1 MNGEKRATMSQD
13 SEIELLI
20 PRSDVENPV
29 VSIVIPALNESVNIA
44 EFVTWCHQGLTKA
57 NIAGEILIV
66 DSSTDETPQIAVANG
81 ARVLR
86 CPKRGLGRAY
96 IDAIPYIRGQWIIM
110 GDADCTYDFRE
121 LKHFVEGFNSGGEFV
136 MGSRWKGSIEK
147 GSMPPHHQY
156 FGTPFTTW
164 ILNRLYGSRFSDIHC
179 GMRGITKDALIRMQL
194 QSQSWEYASEMV
206 LKSVHMRLPTVEV
219 PVHFLKDRNGR
230 VSHHRREG
238 WWSPFAA
245 AWINLR
251 AMFIYGSDFFT
262 FWPGILFSVIGLL
275 LCLPPTFGTVTFG
288 VLTLSTFW
296 QLLGMTFVALGL
308 VGIYSA
314 LISRILFDYTGS
326 ESRRWVHT
334 LRYTRTVLCSGVL
347 VLTGLAT
354 AFPLL
359 RHYLQNGYSLPSVD
373 SQASHMAITGLTL
386 VISGAITFIF
396 TLLVHASVL
405 ASRFV
410 PDSTVNRV

>member
-1 MNGEKRATMSQD
+1 MSQI
-13 SEIELLI
+13 SEIELLV
-20 PRSDVENPV
+20 PQGDVEEPT

-44 EFVTWCHQGLTKA
+44 EFVKWCHQGLA
-57 NIAGEILIV
+57 EASIVGEILIV
-66 DSSTDETPQIAVANG
+66 DSSTDETPEIAVANG

-121 LKHFVEGFNSGGEFV
+121 LKHFIEGFRAGGEFV

-147 GSMPPHHQY
+147 GAMPPHHQY

-164 ILNRLYGSRFSDIHC
+164 ILNRLYGSAFSDIHC

-206 LKSVHMRLPTVEV
+206 LKSVHMKLNTVEV

-262 FWPGILFSVIGLL
+262 FWPGVLFALFGVL
-275 LCLPPTFGTVTFG
+275 LCLPPTFGTVTMG
-288 VLTLSTFW
+288 ALTLSLFW
-296 QLLGMTFVALGL
+296 QLLGMTFVAVGL
-308 VGIYSA
+308 IGIFSA
-314 LISRILFDYTGS
+314 VISRILFDYTGE
-326 ESRRWVHT
+326 ESRKWTKR
-334 LRYTRTVLCSGVL
+334 LRYTRMVFLSALAV
-347 VLTGLAT
+347 VTGMGA
-354 AFPLL
+354 ASPLL
-359 RHYLQNGYSLPSVD
+359 RHYLANNYALPSVD
-373 SQASHMAITGLTL
+373 SRTSHMAITGLTL
-386 VISGAITFIF
+386 VIAGSITFIF

-410 PDSTVNRV
+410 PDSTVDRV